1 PALARCGTE
10 RSRAIGDRH
19 RHPSQRPPRA
29 WSLSQGT
36 RRGHGRVSRCEADG
50 SRSPRPRLDR
60 RRQARRLLGAPS
72 APMGSRGRHCHLA
85 RGGRLRERRRR
96 QGRDARQGQHRR
108 RQRDHPAEIAQA
120 SQGRRPRVR
129 LSGAPERAPV
139 RGANRQKGGALSGNS
154 ALRLPFCLSN
164 YSVKLTGGKAAD
176 SQRQPEMAAPV
187 YKVKLTRPQVFL
199 WRMSLFLILAILLA
213 IILDGQTQQLRHSF
227 MANPGLNTLIIGT
240 LIVGVVYSFR
250 QVLRLYPEI
259 NWVNNFR
266 ISDPASSNE
275 KTTPVLLA
283 PMATMLRD
291 RTGHLSLAAG
301 SMRSLLDS
309 VASRLDEQRETTRYL
324 VGLLVFLGLLGTFW
338 GLLQTVSSVGATI
351 GALDTNVGEN
361 VMLFDQL
368 KEGLA
373 GPLKGMGTAFSC
385 SMFGLAG
392 SLILG
397 FLDLQA
403 GHAQGRF
410 YNELE
415 DWLSGITELQPAD
428 AAAAGAMPPQLRY
441 ALMDMQRS
449 LSDLSEKV
457 ELKMLN
463 DNTGD
468 AVKDL
473 AQGVDK
479 LIRQMR
485 AEQK

>member
-1 PALARCGTE
+1 
-10 RSRAIGDRH
+10 
-19 RHPSQRPPRA
+19 
-29 WSLSQGT
+29 
-36 RRGHGRVSRCEADG
+36 
-50 SRSPRPRLDR
+50 
-60 RRQARRLLGAPS
+60 
-72 APMGSRGRHCHLA
+72 
-85 RGGRLRERRRR
+85 
-96 QGRDARQGQHRR
+96 
-108 RQRDHPAEIAQA
+108 
-120 SQGRRPRVR
+120 
-129 LSGAPERAPV
+129 
-139 RGANRQKGGALSGNS
+139 
-154 ALRLPFCLSN
+154 
-164 YSVKLTGGKAAD
+164 
-176 SQRQPEMAAPV
+176 MAAATTT

-199 WRMSLFLILAILLA
+199 WRMTLFLILAVLLA
-213 IILDGQTQQLRHSF
+213 IILDGQTQQIRHSF
-227 MANPGLNTLIIGT
+227 MANPGLNTLIIGV
-240 LIVGVVYSFR
+240 LLVGIVYAFR

-259 NWVNNFR
+259 AWVNNFR
-266 ISDPASSNE
+266 ISDPASTSE
-275 KTTPVLLA
+275 KSTPVLLA

-309 VASRLDEQRETTRYL
+309 VASRLEEQRETTRYL
-324 VGLLVFLGLLGTFW
+324 VGLLIFLGLLGTFW

-351 GALDTNVGEN
+351 GTLDTNAGEN
-361 VMLFDQL
+361 TLLFDQL

-428 AAAAGAMPPQLRY
+428 AVGAAAMPPQLRF
-441 ALMDMQRS
+441 ALIDMQRS
-449 LSDLSEKV
+449 ISDLNDKV
-457 ELKMLN
+457 ELRLLN

-473 AQGVDK
+473 AAGVDK

-485 AEQK
+485 AEQKVVREWADEQAQQQHELATVLRQITDEAKLPLREERG

>member
-1 PALARCGTE
+1 
-10 RSRAIGDRH
+10 
-19 RHPSQRPPRA
+19 
-29 WSLSQGT
+29 
-36 RRGHGRVSRCEADG
+36 
-50 SRSPRPRLDR
+50 
-60 RRQARRLLGAPS
+60 
-72 APMGSRGRHCHLA
+72 M
-85 RGGRLRERRRR
+85 
-96 QGRDARQGQHRR
+96 
-108 RQRDHPAEIAQA
+108 
-120 SQGRRPRVR
+120 
-129 LSGAPERAPV
+129 APV
-139 RGANRQKGGALSGNS
+139 
-154 ALRLPFCLSN
+154 
-164 YSVKLTGGKAAD
+164 T
-176 SQRQPEMAAPV
+176 

-227 MANPGLNTLIIGT
+227 LANPGLNALIIGV
-240 LIVGVVYSFR
+240 LVVGIVYAFR

-259 NWVNNFR
+259 TWVNNFR
-266 ISDPASSNE
+266 ISDPGITTD
-275 KTTPVLLA
+275 KTTPTLLA
-283 PMATMLRD
+283 PMATMLKD
-291 RTGHLSLAAG
+291 RTGHLSLATGA
-301 SMRSLLDS
+301 MRSLLNS

-351 GALDTNVGEN
+351 GALDTNAGES

-368 KEGLA
+368 KEGLS

-415 DWLSGITELQPAD
+415 DWLSGITELQLAETPG
-428 AAAAGAMPPQLRY
+428 AGAGVTPQIRY
-441 ALMDMQRS
+441 ALLDMQRS
-449 LSDLSEKV
+449 LADLNDKV
-457 ELKMLN
+457 EHKMLS

-473 AQGVDK
+473 AAGVDK

-485 AEQK
+485 AEQKVVREWADEQAQQQHELATVLRQITDKAKLPAREERK